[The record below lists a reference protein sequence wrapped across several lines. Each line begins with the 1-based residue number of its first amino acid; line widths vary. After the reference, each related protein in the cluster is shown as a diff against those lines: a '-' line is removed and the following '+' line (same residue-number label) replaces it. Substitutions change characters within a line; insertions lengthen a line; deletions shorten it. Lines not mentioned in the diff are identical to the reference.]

1 MIDAMIEF
9 EIDTPLR
16 ASAFIAQLA
25 HESASFVYF
34 EELASGK
41 AYDNRADLGNTRP
54 EAIEIARLYNTTP
67 GRWWKGHGP
76 IQITGY
82 YNHLDC
88 GLDLDLDL
96 LHNPRL
102 LCKPEH
108 GFRSAG
114 WFWEGRELNYWADR
128 EDFLKISILING
140 RNKNTGL
147 PNGWEDRLAY
157 YERAKRE
164 LL

>member
-1 MIDAMIEF
+1 MITISQLKKICPSTRLTRLEELIDPLIDAMIEF

-67 GRWWKGHGP
+67 GRWWKGLRG
-76 IQITGY
+76 
-82 YNHLDC
+82 
-88 GLDLDLDL
+88 
-96 LHNPRL
+96 
-102 LCKPEH
+102 
-108 GFRSAG
+108 
-114 WFWEGRELNYWADR
+114 
-128 EDFLKISILING
+128 
-140 RNKNTGL
+140 
-147 PNGWEDRLAY
+147 
-157 YERAKRE
+157 
-164 LL
+164 